1 MQKEAVIS
9 GPRNFLDR
17 VVSSRI
23 TEKVIITLLLINA
36 VTLGMETS
44 PAIMNYAG
52 TYIHI
57 LDQAILAV
65 FVAEIAARMIA
76 KGPAFFRSGWNI
88 FDFLIISIALIPST
102 GQLQVLRS
110 LRILRILRLAST
122 IPSMRRVV
130 SGLIAAIPGMGSIT
144 LLLLMIFYVFSVIA
158 TNLYGE
164 TFPKFFGT
172 IGTSLYS
179 LFQIMTLESW
189 SEGIVRPVMEIHP
202 YAWTFFVPFILLTS
216 FTVLNLFI
224 GIIVSSMQQD
234 YEDTAQKERDA
245 IHEDSQETIS
255 EVRQLKSEVAL
266 LREKLEQAIPEMK
279 K

>member
-1 MQKEAVIS
+1 MQKQVAGS
-9 GPRNFLDR
+9 GLRNFLDKI
-17 VVSSRI
+17 VSSKI

-52 TYIHI
+52 TYIHT
-57 LDQAILAV
+57 LDQAILAI
-65 FVAEIAARMIA
+65 FVMEITARLIA
-76 KGPAFFRSGWNI
+76 KGTAFFKNGWNI
-88 FDFLIISIALIPST
+88 FDFLIISIALIPHT
-102 GQLQVLRS
+102 GELQVLRS

-130 SGLIAAIPGMGSIT
+130 SGLISAIPGMGSIT

-158 TNLYGE
+158 TNLYAE

-172 IGTSLYS
+172 LGGSLYS

-189 SEGIVRPVMEIHP
+189 SEGIVRPVMEVHP

-255 EVRQLKSEVAL
+255 EVKQLRSEIAL
-266 LREKLEQAIPEMK
+266 LREKLEQAIPQIK
-279 K
+279 Q